1 MELWDLYDHRR
12 QPTGETIV
20 RGEPIPEGRYHIVV
34 HICIFNEDG
43 QMLIQQR
50 QPFKSGWSGMWD
62 ITVGGSAI
70 AGETSQAA
78 AQREVWEE
86 IGLKIDLENQPPVCS
101 VTFSYGFDDY
111 YIVHQQTRLSDLKL
125 QPEEVAQVRW
135 ATRQEIQQMQEN
147 GTFVPYQSGFLD
159 FLFFSASASGVLD
172 EKETYISKENYGKA
186 TGTL

>member
-12 QPTGETIV
+12 RHTGETVV
-20 RGEPIPEGRYHIVV
+20 RGEEIPQGRYHIVV

-62 ITVGGSAI
+62 ITVGGSAV

-78 AQREVWEE
+78 AEREVWEE
-86 IGLKIDLENQPPVCS
+86 IGLKIDFGNQAPAVS
-101 VTFSYGFDDY
+101 VTFSCGFDDY
-111 YIVHQQTRLSDLKL
+111 YLLYLQPRLSDLRL

-135 ATRQEIQQMQEN
+135 ATRQEIKKMQEN
-147 GTFVPYQSGFLD
+147 GTFIPYQEGFLD
-159 FLFFSASASGVLD
+159 FLFFRASASGVL
-172 EKETYISKENYGKA
+172 EK
-186 TGTL
+186 